1 MISLV
6 LKLRL
11 ERRNFQGSGPS
22 QKNKSWNPQEA
33 VCFPGLSFLNH
44 HSHTHTH
51 THIVRI
57 ILRHYADTNT
67 IHEHAWEQT
76 TEQDILAL

>member
-1 MISLV
+1 MFS
-6 LKLRL
+6 RF
-11 ERRNFQGSGPS
+11 EFFESS
-22 QKNKSWNPQEA
+22 
-33 VCFPGLSFLNH
+33 
-44 HSHTHTH
+44 HTH